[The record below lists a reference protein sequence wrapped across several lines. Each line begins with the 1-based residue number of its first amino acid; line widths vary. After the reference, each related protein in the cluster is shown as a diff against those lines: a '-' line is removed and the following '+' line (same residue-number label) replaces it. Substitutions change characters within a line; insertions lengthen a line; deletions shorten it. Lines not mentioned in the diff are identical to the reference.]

1 MVKPLHLLGLLA
13 AVLCLASCVE
23 ADPEFVHTDN
33 RISALYCVSAQSVN
47 QSVAGVIYENEENGY
62 GQILVTVP
70 SAQKKFIDITHCK
83 LRAEIG
89 LDAFVVP
96 PLTGYQDIS
105 GDGIIV
111 TVVQKSNRTTRSYR
125 IIGVN

>member
-1 MVKPLHLLGLLA
+1 MVKTKSIL
-13 AVLCLASCVE
+13 LCLAAALCLSSCVE

-33 RISALYCVSAQSVN
+33 RISTLYCVSACSSN
-47 QSVAGVIYENEENGY
+47 QSVSGVIYENEEEGY

-70 SAQKKFIDITHCK
+70 AAQKKFIDITHGK

-89 LDAFVVP
+89 LDAFMVP

-125 IIGVN
+125 IRGSY